1 MVLDVSQLIQNDGAA
16 KKLDFTLTLNDIVF
30 GGQDISFVT
39 PFSLVGEIS
48 NISGVLYL
56 ELDCKVEFTTQC
68 ARCLECVNVEHTF
81 HISEMFSKSPGADD
95 EVILLDSGNIDLSEV
110 TDRAFV
116 GSIPIKYL
124 CSEDC
129 KGLCS
134 VCGANLNRESCSCE
148 EDNID
153 PRLAKLK
160 EFIKD

>member
-1 MVLDVSQLIQNDGAA
+1 M
-16 KKLDFTLTLNDIVF
+16 
-30 GGQDISFVT
+30 
-39 PFSLVGEIS
+39 
-48 NISGVLYL
+48 
-56 ELDCKVEFTTQC
+56 
-68 ARCLECVNVEHTF
+68 EHTF

>member
-1 MVLDVSQLIQNDGAA
+1 MILDVSQLIQNDGAA
-16 KKLDFTLTLNDIVF
+16 KKLDFTLTLNDITF
-30 GGQDISFVT
+30 SGQDISFTT
-39 PFSLVGEIS
+39 PFGLVGEIK

-56 ELDCKVEFTTQC
+56 ELECTVSFTTQC
-68 ARCLECVNVEHTF
+68 ARCLECVDVEHTF
-81 HISEMFSKSPGADD
+81 HISERFSKVESADD
-95 EVILLDSGNIDLSEV
+95 EIILLDSGNIDLSDV
-110 TDRAFV
+110 VDRAFV
-116 GSIPIKYL
+116 GSIPINYL

-134 VCGANLNRESCSCE
+134 QCGINLNKESCSCA